1 MINHKT
7 KMSKANHTILEKVL
21 IALTIIYELFLL
33 LFSTLWLFTN
43 NFSGIKNGLGKLEH
57 IGVNE
62 TVTYGLFFSGVLGGS
77 FYCLRAMYQRLGEA
91 YTPIGENKTAAKDT
105 LAIKVWIF
113 WYFYRPIQGG
123 VLALI
128 LMALV
133 KSNLLVLQELTEDNF
148 KSFYVLIALGFMAG
162 FGSHEVIHKIYE
174 IIKVVF
180 AKSDIKAS
188 TSEDKVKE
196 NNGE

>member
-1 MINHKT
+1 M
-7 KMSKANHTILEKVL
+7 
-21 IALTIIYELFLL
+21 YELILL

-43 NFSGIKNGLGKLEH
+43 NFSGIKNGLGNLEH

-91 YTPIGENKTAAKDT
+91 YTPIGANKTAPKDT
-105 LAIKVWIF
+105 LAIKVWLF

-196 NNGE
+196 NNGG